1 MTGSA
6 RLFLNVETSYSGQR
20 WLDRL
25 DPGAAMR
32 AQAMVQ
38 LHGMGDVVS
47 RILSARGQGPEGVAE
62 FLEPTVRALMPD
74 PSTLVDMDA
83 AVDRL
88 ASAILSEETVAIF
101 GDYDV
106 DGASS
111 SALLGSFRSSIGQL
125 R

>member
-47 RILSARGQGPEGVAE
+47 RILAARGQGPEGVAE